1 MAAVGRK
8 RVIPPCAGL
17 HRLLRFMSDARS
29 RAVLRRRFMRVD
41 RTSIALMLAAGALVA
56 CTSSKPQQA
65 AAVDPNL
72 FPATYRTALVA
83 FLRQSLTNKSDFRG
97 AMISDPAMKSI
108 EGSQHYIVCV
118 QFNPQSAI
126 KTKAAV
132 FLGGRMTQFV
142 DAAPDQ
148 CADVAYQP
156 FKELDAANP
165 AAAETGHFQLLGIP
179 R

>member
-1 MAAVGRK
+1 MV
-8 RVIPPCAGL
+8 
-17 HRLLRFMSDARS
+17 
-29 RAVLRRRFMRVD
+29 
-41 RTSIALMLAAGALVA
+41 LMLAAGALAA
-56 CTSSKPQQA
+56 CSSFSKPQQTA
-65 AAVDPNL
+65 TVDPNL
-72 FPATYRTALVA
+72 FPANYRTALVA
-83 FLRQSLTNKSDFRG
+83 FLRQSLTNRSDFRG
-97 AMISDPAMKSI
+97 AMISEPAMKSI

-132 FLGGRMTQFV
+132 FLSGQMTQFV

-165 AAAETGHFQLLGIP
+165 TAGEAGHFQLLGAP
-179 R
+179 K